1 MCIHH
6 VALEIKGGVED
17 DKLLS
22 EASSMLAS
30 KMRFVEMFFLC
41 RQSVR
46 VLMDD
51 LEEIPY
57 QTVIILETA
66 SLVSRRTDAS
76 RDGHVLQV
84 SDVVLLANK
93 AVFVSLSH
101 MRIQL
106 VVAEEAFAAKL
117 AVRMNTALDIFRS
130 SALCSMR
137 HGRQVHNKLIVI
149 IQSMLMSE
157 HFLAPD
163 AQITVPRVIGDMLIK
178 EGVHLP
184 HQLVVGGTD
193 VKAKIAPPVGD
204 VVAGLISTIEAKQ
217 QQSVVHHLLRLE
229 EYRQSRIL
237 VWDGLWRERR
247 ESCIRRFG
255 QDHSRLWFLRGQ
267 WLMS

>member
-30 KMRFVEMFFLC
+30 KMRFVEMFF
-41 RQSVR
+41 
-46 VLMDD
+46 
-51 LEEIPY
+51 
-57 QTVIILETA
+57 QTVIILEI
-66 SLVSRRTDAS
+66 
-76 RDGHVLQV
+76 QV

-163 AQITVPRVIGDMLIK
+163 AQIT
-178 EGVHLP
+178 

-255 QDHSRLWFLRGQ
+255 QDHSRLWFLAECAV
-267 WLMS
+267 